1 LEWICLSLL
10 GFLDLF
16 VSVIVSVVLIKKKK
30 KRKKKRDEVTRR
42 TTGGTSSTD
51 LDHATTG
58 SDCIYVEDA

>member
-30 KRKKKRDEVTRR
+30 KRKKKEMKSQEEQLVA
-42 TTGGTSSTD
+42 
-51 LDHATTG
+51 HQAQ
-58 SDCIYVEDA
+58 I